1 MHWLRLGWRRSP
13 RSSAG
18 RRLREIYGRTPIRLH
33 SLPRSSGPGPQPS
46 RSSSTNASP
55 GRSTTFAARARPPSC
70 RCSRRAS
77 SPRKRQLDEL
87 EAAGA
92 DAALLILRDLD
103 DRRAAALMA
112 HAATLGLDTLVEA
125 HDADELARAG
135 ALGADPIGVNARDL
149 VDVRDRPQRPAR
161 PRRTCAARPGRRGRE
176 RHPFAGPGRG
186 GGARRRR
193 RRADRARR

>member
-1 MHWLRLGWRRSP
+1 MHWLRMGWRRSP

-18 RRLREIYGRTPIRLH
+18 RRLREISGRTPIRLH
-33 SLPRSSGPGPQPS
+33 SLPRSSGPGAAAVS
-46 RSSSTNASP
+46 ILVDERFAGSIDDL
-55 GRSTTFAARARPPSC
+55 RAARAAAQLPLL
-70 RCSRRAS
+70 A
-77 SPRKRQLDEL
+77 KGFFTEERQLDEL

-149 VDVRDRPQRPAR
+149 ATFAIDRSVQLDLVAR
-161 PRRTCAARPGRRGRE
+161 APHDRVVVAESAIHSRGS
-176 RHPFAGPGRG
+176 GRG

-193 RRADRARR
+193 RGAGRDRL